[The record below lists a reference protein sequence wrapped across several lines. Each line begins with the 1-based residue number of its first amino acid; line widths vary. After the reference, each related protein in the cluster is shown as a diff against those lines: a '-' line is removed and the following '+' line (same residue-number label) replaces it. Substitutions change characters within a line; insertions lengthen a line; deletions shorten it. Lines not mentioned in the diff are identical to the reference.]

1 MLTNKQAVLIALSS
15 AWIGKYFTEYLQ
27 LLVVLHLTI
36 TSTRVTMCHV
46 VTSAFVSLIHF
57 KSNASLE
64 PHLEKDTS
72 IMSETSLEQT
82 PPADDEQQDFGSF
95 GVMEVDAPIQVP
107 APAPSTIVEPPP
119 PAAFKRSNRSATV
132 EHLAARQA
140 QPSLDQDS
148 SDVRQAL
155 SDLRSELTT
164 LVTDLRWGGTS
175 VETTVEQ
182 LTPLL
187 DFGPLTQWIPV
198 LIPTILEIDRAGNLV
213 PAWVKLAEEEDPA
226 DLPSDANPAETTFG
240 RARRIAILMLGYY
253 KTPELSKLL
262 GKLASDPH
270 SSLYACQALVK
281 QTTVAALQGLVSA
294 LKDAKGW
301 AKVDVMD
308 AFATLNQS
316 RFYEIMLASGL
327 EDAEGL
333 ESYIAA
339 PLYRTVP
346 LENYLRGENGTA
358 PRVRQQATLVVAQ
371 VLQDHSYSSNEE
383 TLPVVFER
391 DLSKVAA
398 ALFEGAT
405 RFADWRNAV
414 ALHRLGMLLG
424 TYWSDISRGVIP
436 DARITGQVY
445 NCLPLMPSVE
455 QWMNG
460 PGRNALLD
468 GLTNDDA
475 AFLPCLKVLRD
486 LREPRTAGVLLA
498 QLELTTQIE
507 DRNHA
512 LRIGQMCDTLIQLGD
527 RRAVAT
533 MFQLAQRL
541 VPVQPRAARAR
552 RSDNLPTGAPEIPA
566 SIVYGA
572 ALRTFA
578 QFRDR
583 GTLDLVLRAAG
594 DFDPYVRTQALE
606 ALKNVDPQGED
617 PRSRSVARDLLN
629 DPRDTVVRAACQIV
643 AQYRDVEAIPLL
655 SRLEETHP
663 EYSSNVQDALRLL
676 R

>member
-1 MLTNKQAVLIALSS
+1 
-15 AWIGKYFTEYLQ
+15 
-27 LLVVLHLTI
+27 
-36 TSTRVTMCHV
+36 
-46 VTSAFVSLIHF
+46 
-57 KSNASLE
+57 
-64 PHLEKDTS
+64 
-72 IMSETSLEQT
+72 MSDTSLEQT
-82 PPADDEQQDFGSF
+82 PPTDDERPEFGSF
-95 GVMEVDAPIQVP
+95 GVMEIDVPAQVP
-107 APAPSTIVEPPP
+107 APAPSTVVEPTP

-132 EHLAARQA
+132 EHLAARRTL
-140 QPSLDQDS
+140 PPLDPEAP
-148 SDVRQAL
+148 DVRQTL

-175 VETTVEQ
+175 VEATVER

-187 DFGPLTQWIPV
+187 DFGPLSQWIPV

-226 DLPSDANPAETTFG
+226 DLPSDANPAETTLG
-240 RARRIAILMLGYY
+240 RARRIAMLMLGYY
-253 KTPELSKLL
+253 KSPELSKLL
-262 GKLASDPH
+262 GMLASDPH
-270 SSLYACQALVK
+270 SSLYATQSLVK
-281 QTTVAALQGLVSA
+281 QSTVAALQGLVSA

-301 AKVDVMD
+301 AKIDVMD

-327 EDAEGL
+327 ADAEGL

-346 LENYLRGENGTA
+346 LESYLRGENGTA
-358 PRVRQQATLVVAQ
+358 PRVRQQAALVFAQ
-371 VLQDHSYSSNEE
+371 VLQDHSYTPDED
-383 TLPVVFER
+383 TLPVVFES
-391 DLSKVAA
+391 DLPKNAT

-405 RFADWRNAV
+405 RSPDWRNAV
-414 ALHRLGMLLG
+414 ALHRLGTLLG
-424 TYWSDISRGVIP
+424 QYWSDISRGIIP
-436 DARITGQVY
+436 DARITEQVY
-445 NCLPLMPSVE
+445 ACLPLMPSVE

-468 GLTNDDA
+468 GLANDDA
-475 AFLPCLKVLRD
+475 AFLPCLKALRD
-486 LREPRTAGVLLA
+486 LREPRTSGVLLA
-498 QLELTTQIE
+498 QLERTSQIQ
-507 DRNHA
+507 DRDHA

-527 RRAVAT
+527 RRTVAT
-533 MFQLAQRL
+533 MYQLTQRHIPAQS
-541 VPVQPRAARAR
+541 RAARAR
-552 RSDNLPTGAPEIPA
+552 RSDNLPTGSPEIPA

-583 GTLDLVLRAAG
+583 GTLDLVLMAAG

-617 PRSRSVARDLLN
+617 PRSRSVAREMLN
-629 DPRDTVVRAACQIV
+629 DPRDTVVRSACQLV

-655 SRLEETHP
+655 SRLEEIHP
-663 EYSSNVQDALRLL
+663 EYGSSVQDALRQL